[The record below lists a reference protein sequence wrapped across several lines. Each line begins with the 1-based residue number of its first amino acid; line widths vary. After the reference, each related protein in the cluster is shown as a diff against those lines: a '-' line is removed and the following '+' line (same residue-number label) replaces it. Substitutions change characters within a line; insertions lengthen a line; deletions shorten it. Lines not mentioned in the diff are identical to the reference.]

1 MNGVIVI
8 CGKDMGIF
16 IIWCVFR
23 GKNEVISKRVIW
35 RRGFDNIVCRN
46 LAAVKKCFASYRK
59 CRLSSM

>member
-23 GKNEVISKRVIW
+23 GKNDVDFETGDLETW
-35 RRGFDNIVCRN
+35 F
-46 LAAVKKCFASYRK
+46 
-59 CRLSSM
+59 